1 MQLQI
6 SICISIFFFITW
18 KNDSKMSVLASVLPQ
33 DRTLELL
40 SLTAVGE
47 AWQGARRPDGLT
59 EPCGRKAREV
69 LSLLLQNQVQYTMIP
84 EFSLLLLDAYH
95 TQGK

>member
-1 MQLQI
+1 MYI
-6 SICISIFFFITW
+6 YIFFITW
-18 KNDSKMSVLASVLPQ
+18 KNDSKMSVLASVLSQ

-47 AWQGARRPDGLT
+47 AWQGAHRPDGLT

-69 LSLLLQNQVQYTMIP
+69 LSLLLQNQVQYTMVP
-84 EFSLLLLDAYH
+84 EFSLLLLDASH